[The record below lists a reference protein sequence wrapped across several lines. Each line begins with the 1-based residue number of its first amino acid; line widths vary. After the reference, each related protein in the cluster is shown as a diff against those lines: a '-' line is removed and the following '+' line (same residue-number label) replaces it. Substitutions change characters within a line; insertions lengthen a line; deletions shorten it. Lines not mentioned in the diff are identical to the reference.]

1 MDDPKK
7 TIESLSEI
15 IESLEN
21 DIQSNKVIG
30 SHCLISRL
38 PVIPWLSNASVIQT
52 ESVKTQ
58 IPWYWSTTSSETN
71 FNVFPKS
78 LQRKWDQVV
87 IFIDR
92 LKSAN

>member
-1 MDDPKK
+1 M
-7 TIESLSEI
+7 
-15 IESLEN
+15 
-21 DIQSNKVIG
+21 
-30 SHCLISRL
+30 
-38 PVIPWLSNASVIQT
+38 SNASVIQT

-78 LQRKWDQVV
+78 LQRKWDPVV

-92 LKSAN
+92 LKSVNKFKTFKRKRKRFNLDFESLLNFWIPLPIVKQSTRN